1 MNWINSFRCGLF
13 ITVCVLIQAYT
24 SVHITNLEVPRTYVL
39 ERDEF
44 LAAFSPSSSNLHHPP
59 SEQHPVGQNEPSTTT
74 TSTTTTH
81 PLSSVPST
89 DSSSLSPDS
98 TANYYYYHHDDGGDI
113 SGGGGSSS
121 SSNGTGTGSQ
131 ITGLPP
137 AAMKPLIMDCQY
149 EIKAN
154 ECGFVLKW
162 YFNRKLIYQWIPSR
176 SPIGMNK
183 FKSELWTNYSM
194 SDSAN
199 YKYRALVIQHP
210 KLNHSGEYMCSVQTY
225 ESFDRKAARFQII
238 VPEKML
244 LLHYENDAEKENMLL
259 IKCSVFMIY
268 PEPNLVL
275 VVSGDL
281 LLVSSRTVV
290 LSDRH
295 HMYNKTIYGLIDK
308 HLLISPT
315 SIGCILTVA
324 GSSYVRKR
332 ETIYYDP
339 TQLTRWSHLRM
350 DQRGHFEISDN
361 SVDALRDQSNV
372 IAIVMVNIILGIVSQ
387 LSF

>member
-1 MNWINSFRCGLF
+1 MNGINSPGWVLLVVIVCALFR
-13 ITVCVLIQAYT
+13 VYS
-24 SVHITNLEVPRTYVL
+24 SVHITNLEVPRTYIL
-39 ERDEF
+39 EREEF
-44 LAAFSPSSSNLHHPP
+44 LTTTAFPPSSDSVDGHQP
-59 SEQHPVGQNEPSTTT
+59 QHDEPEEDDEVASSSTVA
-74 TSTTTTH
+74 TSTSTSTSFTSGH
-81 PLSSVPST
+81 PFDTGVEA
-89 DSSSLSPDS
+89 DSGNSS
-98 TANYYYYHHDDGGDI
+98 TAV
-113 SGGGGSSS
+113 
-121 SSNGTGTGSQ
+121 
-131 ITGLPP
+131 
-137 AAMKPLIMDCQY
+137 KPLIMDCQY

-162 YFNRKLIYQWIPSR
+162 YFNRKLIYQWIPAR
-176 SPIGMNK
+176 NPIGMNQ
-183 FKSELWTNYSM
+183 FKSELRTNYSM

-225 ESFDRKAARFQII
+225 ESFDRKAARFQIV

-268 PEPNLVL
+268 PEPSLVL

-281 LLVSSRTVV
+281 LLVSSRTIVV
-290 LSDRH
+290 SDRH
-295 HMYNKTIYGLIDK
+295 HMYNKTVYGLIDK

-315 SIGCILTVA
+315 SIGCVLTVA

-339 TQLTRWSHLRM
+339 TQLTRWSRLRM
-350 DQRGHFEISDN
+350 DERGRFEISDGT
-361 SVDALRDQSNV
+361 S
-372 IAIVMVNIILGIVSQ
+372 GISITTSGQ
-387 LSF
+387 LSKVWLFAIIVAVTRFGLV